1 VEETISLSNVIKSHN
16 YIPLGDKKLIEA
28 LRMVLRQDADADELT
43 PEQKAELEEA
53 KSLQHQI
60 VRDAETFAQEQIDRA
75 MQEAAAMR
83 VQSQS
88 EIEEWW
94 RQRRSEDEQLADE
107 ARQAGFAQGYQ
118 LGLEQAQE
126 AVRLEYDAMLQEA
139 RAILEQAYTLKQQ
152 IIQEAEPFL
161 IEMSCSIAEK
171 IIDHQL
177 SLTPEWTIEQ
187 IRKLLQRRKEK
198 GTIALCVSPAEF
210 PYIQDA
216 REELMNAVDSQAELE
231 ILPDASVQDQ
241 GCVIRSSYGSI
252 DARID
257 TQLKEIKAALQEIA
271 MRGEG

>member
-1 VEETISLSNVIKSHN
+1 MSNVIKSHN